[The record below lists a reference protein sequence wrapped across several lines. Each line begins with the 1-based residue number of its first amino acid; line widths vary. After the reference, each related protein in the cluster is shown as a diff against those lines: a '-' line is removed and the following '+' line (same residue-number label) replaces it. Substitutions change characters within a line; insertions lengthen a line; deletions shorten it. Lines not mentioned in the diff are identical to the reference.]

1 MSVDLSDPRELTD
14 ANVTGH
20 NGEKLGKVDNVY
32 MDNET
37 GRPEWASVKTGM
49 FGSHVSL
56 VPLATAEYRDGALQV
71 PYSKQQVQDAPHHDP
86 GKELSVD
93 DERELFSHYGV
104 EYGGDTATARSQETV
119 TGGDQGQRAEHKHE
133 HEHGGD
139 EHSHARHA
147 EAGTTGHDTS
157 GPTTDNAMTRSE
169 EELHVGTE
177 TQERG
182 RARLRKYVV
191 TENVTQTVPV
201 SREEVRLERE
211 PITENNAPAA
221 HDGPAISE
229 EEHEVVLHEERPV
242 VGKETVAKERVRLGT
257 ETHHDEEQISDEV
270 RKEQIDTDGDMS
282 ETAGT
287 SREDSAS
294 GRR

>member
-1 MSVDLSDPRELTD
+1 MSVDLSDPRELTG

-56 VPLATAEYRDGALQV
+56 VPLATAEYRDGDLQV

-119 TGGDQGQRAEHKHE
+119 TGGDQGRRA
-133 HEHGGD
+133 EHGGD

-147 EAGTTGHDTS
+147 DTGTTGHDTS

-211 PITENNAPAA
+211 PITEDNAPAA